1 MSGASPNSNEVNAR
15 AAEERLGHTL
25 HELRTPLNQIIGLS
39 EMLME
44 IAEEEGL
51 RDFVAGIKTV
61 REAGL
66 ELAGLLVD
74 RQMLSIEPVPGDG
87 YWPLTAAIRAPIGQ
101 VLGYAHVVLG
111 EEPDARLEEFRPDLQ
126 KIRQAA
132 QRFLEMARETGISVC
147 LRSNCPDGV
156 CRPEAEPTAVAS
168 PALAGSRIL
177 VVDDESLNREVLCRR
192 LEREG
197 CRPTGV
203 DSGSAALAL
212 LRAEAYDAILLDM
225 LMPEMSGLEVLQT
238 LKADDRLRFIPVV
251 MLSAHTEVDRVARCL
266 ELGAEDYLPKPINAV
281 LLRARLGACLEKRRM
296 AEEILRA
303 GKLQSVGLLAGGLA
317 HDFNNMLTT
326 VLGNLS
332 LLRFAEELSPRAKT
346 SLEAAERGA
355 VRAQE
360 LTRYLLTFAE
370 GGAPAKER
378 LEPAGLLEEIAQVTL
393 RAADRHAE
401 LRFAGELWPIEADP
415 HQLTQ
420 VVSNILANAIEATKQ
435 GATIAVTAEN
445 ISGPI
450 AALDLHGERYLKFS
464 VRDRGCGIPPA
475 DLPRVFDPFFTTK
488 ANARGLG
495 LALAYSIVERHGGH
509 LELASSP
516 GTGTTATFF
525 LPALTDAMP
534 ENLSLNPAPIPA
546 APVPATDEPRRV
558 RVLVMDDEPDIRN
571 LMEMMLSMFD
581 YDVVTTASGEEA
593 LAAHEKAIEE
603 SRRFDVAIMDLTVPN
618 GMGGAEMIKRLR
630 QKDTVIRT
638 VVASGY
644 SDDPVVA
651 RHKEYG
657 FDRVLPKPYVLND
670 LNRVMDSLKEPS
682 TR

>member
-1 MSGASPNSNEVNAR
+1 MSDLAPSNQEGGDR
-15 AAEERLGHTL
+15 DLEERLGHTL

-44 IAEEEGL
+44 IAEEDGH
-51 RDFVAGIKTV
+51 RDFVTGIKTV

-74 RQMLSIEPVPGDG
+74 RQLLSLDPTRGPGF
-87 YWPLTAAIRAPIGQ
+87 WPLTAAVRAPVGQ
-101 VLGYAHVVLG
+101 VLGYAHVVLS

-126 KIRQAA
+126 KIRKAA
-132 QRFLEMARETGISVC
+132 QRFLEMARESGLSVC
-147 LRSNCPDGV
+147 LRSNSPDGM
-156 CRPEAEPTAVAS
+156 CQPEEEEPTAAPS
-168 PALAGSRIL
+168 AALAGSRIL

-197 CRPTGV
+197 CHPRGV
-203 DSGSAALAL
+203 ESGNAALAL
-212 LRAEAYDAILLDM
+212 LRAESYDAILLDM

-238 LKADDRLRFIPVV
+238 LKADDQLRFIPVV

-281 LLRARLGACLEKRRM
+281 LLRARLGACLEKRKM

-332 LLRFAEELSPRAKT
+332 LMRFSEELSPRAKT
-346 SLEAAERGA
+346 SLDAAERGA
-355 VRAQE
+355 IRAQE

-378 LEPAGLLEEIAQVTL
+378 LEPSGLLEEIAQSTL

-401 LRFAGELWPIEADP
+401 LRFASDLWPIEADP

-420 VVSNILANAIEATKQ
+420 VVSNILANAIEATKP

-445 ISGPI
+445 VSGPI
-450 AALDLHGERYLKFS
+450 AALDLNNERYLKFS
-464 VRDRGCGIPPA
+464 VRDRGCGIAPA
-475 DLPRVFDPFFTTK
+475 NLPRVFDPFFTTK
-488 ANARGLG
+488 SNARGLG

-516 GTGTTATFF
+516 GSGTTATFF
-525 LPALTDAMP
+525 LPALATMP
-534 ENLSLNPAPIPA
+534 EPISLKSTPVPSAA
-546 APVPATDEPRRV
+546 APVSDEPRRV

-571 LMEMMLSMFD
+571 LMEMMLSILD
-581 YDVVTTASGEEA
+581 YDAVTTANGDEA
-593 LAAHEKAIEE
+593 LLAHEKAIEE
-603 SRRFDVAIMDLTVPN
+603 QQRFDIVIMDLTIPN
-618 GMGGAEMIKRLR
+618 GMGGAEAIKRLR
-630 QKDTVIRT
+630 QKDTAIRA

-670 LNRVMDSLKEPS
+670 LTRVLEALKDPAS
-682 TR
+682 R

>member
-1 MSGASPNSNEVNAR
+1 MSSAAPDQHTGGARTADEG
-15 AAEERLGHTL
+15 LGHTL

-44 IAEEEGL
+44 IAEEEGH
-51 RDFVAGIKTV
+51 RAFAAGLKPV

-74 RQMLSIEPVPGDG
+74 RALLSTDPSPGEG
-87 YWPLTAAIRAPIGQ
+87 YWPLTATVRAPVGQ
-101 VLGYAHVVLG
+101 VLGFAHVALS
-111 EEPDARLEEFRPDLQ
+111 EEPDARLEEYRPDLQ

-132 QRFLEMARETGISVC
+132 QRFLEMAHGSGLSVC
-147 LRSNCPDGV
+147 LRTNCPDGV
-156 CRPEAEPTAVAS
+156 CRPEEEPTAVAS
-168 PALAGSRIL
+168 AALAGARIL

-203 DSGSAALAL
+203 ESGSVALDL
-212 LRAEAYDAILLDM
+212 LRAESCDAILLDM
-225 LMPEMSGLEVLQT
+225 LMPEMSGLEVLQI
-238 LKADDRLRFIPVV
+238 LKADEQLRFVPVV

-332 LLRFAEELSPRAKT
+332 LIRFSEELSPRAKT
-346 SLEAAERGA
+346 SLDAAERGA
-355 VRAQE
+355 IRAQE

-378 LEPAGLLEEIAQVTL
+378 LEPAGLLEEIAQSTL
-393 RAADRHAE
+393 RAADRQAD
-401 LRFAGELWPIEADP
+401 LRFSSELWPIEADP

-420 VVSNILANAIEATKQ
+420 VVSNILANAIEATKH
-435 GATIAVTAEN
+435 GATIAVVAEN
-445 ISGPI
+445 VTGPI
-450 AALDLHGERYLKFS
+450 AALDLHGEGYLKFS
-464 VRDRGCGIPPA
+464 VRDRGSGIGPA

-495 LALAYSIVERHGGH
+495 LALAYSIVQRHGGH

-525 LPALTDAMP
+525 LPALATMP
-534 ENLSLNPAPIPA
+534 EIASLNTMPIP
-546 APVPATDEPRRV
+546 PSNTPASDEPRRV

-571 LMEMMLSMFD
+571 LLEMMLSILD
-581 YDVVTTASGEEA
+581 YDAVTTPNGDEA
-593 LAAHEKAIEE
+593 LLAHEKAIEE
-603 SRRFDVAIMDLTVPN
+603 NQRFDIVIMDLTVPN

-630 QKDTVIRT
+630 QKDNTIRA

-670 LNRVMDSLKEPS
+670 LTRVLEALKDPAS
-682 TR
+682 R